1 MEPSTLKSSRSVTFD
16 WIAAWP
22 LWLAALWWGS
32 LTALGVWVVP
42 ALFAQLPSKALAG
55 NAAASLF
62 GVQSIVSAVLGAG
75 LLLASRADAS
85 RWHSWAAR
93 DARGFILAGMLLALL
108 LEFAVAP
115 RITARVNLPLWHGLG
130 TAMLLMQWG
139 CASAVF
145 WKLARPAP
153 APAPQVQD

>member
-1 MEPSTLKSSRSVTFD
+1 MKLSRSATFD

-32 LTALGVWVVP
+32 LTALGFWVVP
-42 ALFAQLPSKALAG
+42 TLFTQLPSKALAG
-55 NAAASLF
+55 NAAAALF
-62 GVQSIVSAVLGAG
+62 GVQSMVSAVLGAG
-75 LLLASRADAS
+75 LLLASRANAS
-85 RWHSWAAR
+85 RWHSPAAG

-115 RITARVNLPLWHGLG
+115 RITARINLPLWHGLG
-130 TAMLLMQWG
+130 TAMLLLQWG
-139 CASAVF
+139 CAATVF

-153 APAPQVQD
+153 GPPVQD